1 MSIKSDEN
9 KKSCLRILLE
19 ILPVILIIIGWP
31 IVYYLDSARDK
42 ENKRNE
48 MVVQYLIETSKYLVD
63 LNRVGHLS
71 LNENL
76 TEQEKKELIEAW
88 RNFEKAMFNM
98 QLLGSNV
105 QIDKVFEIYKIFEKA
120 REEKSQKIAFDTTEL
135 LLNFRDELREY
146 LGLDKVK
153 DRKRGFAWIG
163 ITNFLKSLFKETNVN
178 KDEAEKP
185 VKQIKRK

>member
-1 MSIKSDEN
+1 MNIKSDEN
-9 KKSCLRILLE
+9 KKSCLRIVLE

-31 IVYYLDSARDK
+31 IAYYLDSARDK
-42 ENKRNE
+42 ENKQCE

-63 LNRVGHLS
+63 LNRVGNLS

-105 QIDKVFEIYKIFEKA
+105 QIDEVFKIYEIFKEA
-120 REEKSQKIAFDTTEL
+120 RKEGSQKIVFDTTEL
-135 LLNFRDELREY
+135 LLTFRDELREA
-146 LGLDKVK
+146 LGLKKVK

-178 KDEAEKP
+178 KGEAEN
-185 VKQIKRK
+185 Q